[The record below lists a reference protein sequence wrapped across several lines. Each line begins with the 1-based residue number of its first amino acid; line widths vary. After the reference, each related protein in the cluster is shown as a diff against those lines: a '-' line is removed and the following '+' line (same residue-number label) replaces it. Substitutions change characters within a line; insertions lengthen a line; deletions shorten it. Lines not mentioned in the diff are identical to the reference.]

1 MQEYAK
7 EHKIKDFPLH
17 LLIGSYFGKKIGL
30 STPLLKWYLNHGLV
44 ITHIYTVVE
53 YIPNAAF
60 NSFMTQVAQ
69 ARLDGDCDNDK
80 ALIAETMKLIGN
92 SSYGKLITNKEKHHD
107 IVYVNE
113 SEIGIELMDEH
124 FFNLTEL
131 PDGYYEVEKTKKKIN
146 FDLPIH
152 LGVFILNYAKLQ
164 MLEFY
169 YDFLDCYLHHED
181 FEILEMDTDSN
192 YLGITGENVEN
203 LIKPELR
210 EDFERN
216 KHNWFVTPHAPQGKR
231 TPGLFK
237 VEFKDINLNIYKM
250 IGLCS

>member
-7 EHKIKDFPLH
+7 EHNIKDIPCP

-69 ARLDGDCDNDK
+69 ARLDGDRDNDK

-92 SSYGKLITNKEKHHD
+92 SSYGKLVTNKEKHHD

-113 SEIGIELMDEH
+113 SEIGIEIMDEH
-124 FFNLTEL
+124 FYNLTEL

-146 FDLPIH
+146 LDLPIH
-152 LGVFILNYAKLQ
+152 LSVFTLNYAKL
-164 MLEFY
+164 
-169 YDFLDCYLHHED
+169 
-181 FEILEMDTDSN
+181 
-192 YLGITGENVEN
+192 
-203 LIKPELR
+203 
-210 EDFERN
+210 
-216 KHNWFVTPHAPQGKR
+216 
-231 TPGLFK
+231 
-237 VEFKDINLNIYKM
+237 
-250 IGLCS
+250 